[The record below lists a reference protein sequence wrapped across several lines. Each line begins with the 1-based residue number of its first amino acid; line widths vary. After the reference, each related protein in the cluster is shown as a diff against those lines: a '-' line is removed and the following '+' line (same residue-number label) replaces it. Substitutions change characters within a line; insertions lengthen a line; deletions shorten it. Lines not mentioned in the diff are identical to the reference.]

1 MVAGTPMNAREYLE
15 QLGRQSG
22 QSKSLFQQMEELS
35 ADGREHECGE
45 KLRMHYCCC
54 SVGTRLHKYMTE
66 HPENVVGD
74 DRFSRF
80 LNSFNDK
87 IAPMIVAGLFKIN
100 LWALMRIYHYSIPV
114 DDTDFVTEIDV
125 GKILNCPWH
134 DWTEEDIMGGLLAW
148 EEFFNDKDDEDNM
161 DIRRVMIS
169 GITITEEL
177 IQELKERGVSMEELM
192 ENAKENGIVEMVY

>member
-1 MVAGTPMNAREYLE
+1 MVAGTPMNAMEYLE

-45 KLRMHYCCC
+45 KLRIHYMCC

-74 DRFSRF
+74 DRFSP
-80 LNSFNDK
+80 L
-87 IAPMIVAGLFKIN
+87 
-100 LWALMRIYHYSIPV
+100 
-114 DDTDFVTEIDV
+114 DDTDFETTIDI

-134 DWTEEDIMGGLLAW
+134 DWTEEDIYGGLLAW
-148 EEFFNDKDDEDNM
+148 EEMFNDKDDEDNI
-161 DIRRVMIS
+161 DIRQVMVS
-169 GITITEEL
+169 GIKITEEL